1 MVRSGGGGWRLLA
14 REVAATLV
22 ILVIATLA
30 MHTLLYFVP
39 QPEDLAQAGGR
50 GPRDYLTRYL
60 EWGAGAIALD
70 FGDSPYTNRSINPL
84 VQRAVPR
91 TLILVVLGLGASLV
105 VHLGVGWRLAFAR
118 GRLAQTSGVLL
129 SGLSLVPVYVLAF
142 ELRGAFGGMFLGGEE
157 SMGGGATVLLGG
169 ILAIL
174 LVLSNGLFSESI
186 QTLSTVLRREAAE
199 PYVQS
204 LVARRIPAGWIILRN
219 SSGVLLA
226 TAASQLP
233 RLITAVFIV
242 EWAFDIQGVG
252 YEALRAFDYT
262 GRRDVPVIMAMT
274 FLSVL
279 LIRLVLVGQRLAVA
293 WLNPR
298 LSLER

>member
-1 MVRSGGGGWRLLA
+1 MAASGGGGWRLLA
-14 REVAATLV
+14 RELGATLG
-22 ILVIATLA
+22 ILVAATLA

-39 QPEDLAQAGGR
+39 QPEELAAVGGR
-50 GPRDYLTRYL
+50 GLADYAGRYLT
-60 EWGAGAIALD
+60 WGAGALTFD
-70 FGDSPYTNRSINPL
+70 FGESPYTNRSINPL
-84 VQRAVPR
+84 VARAVPR
-91 TLILVVLGLGASLV
+91 TLALVILGLGAGLM

-118 GRLAQTSGVLL
+118 GRLARTTGVAL
-129 SGLSLVPVYVLAF
+129 SGLSLVPVYLLAF
-142 ELRGAFGGMFLGGEE
+142 ELRGAFGGMFVGTGEPLGV
-157 SMGGGATVLLGG
+157 GALVALGV
-169 ILAIL
+169 ILAGL

-186 QTLSTVLRREAAE
+186 QTLATVLRREASE

-233 RLITAVFIV
+233 RLITAVFIL

-274 FLSVL
+274 FLAVL
-279 LIRLVLVGQRLAVA
+279 LVRLVLTGQRLAEA